1 MNWKDR
7 SSSLVKAFE
16 ASQITFSTAVCL
28 SGVPS
33 VMTTTMAFFAL
44 EFLFHG
50 FGQCRRQVGA
60 AARLVLGEQL
70 VHFVSRHAVEDLGVA
85 VEFDEG
91 DTSSDGSKSRWEEA
105 QESRKASPATRSARD
120 GRIRHRTGLVDQQDV
135 IELLRVGVRQFG
147 RFGQLLSVCL

>member
-7 SSSLVKAFE
+7 SSSSSLVKAFD
-16 ASQITFSTAVCL
+16 ASQITFSTAVWL

-44 EFLFHG
+44 EFF
-50 FGQCRRQVGA
+50 FFTASASA

-91 DTSSDGSKSRWEEA
+91 DTVIVVLSGVGGEA
-105 QESRKASPATRSARD
+105 FR
-120 GRIRHRTGLVDQQDV
+120 
-135 IELLRVGVRQFG
+135 ELLSFFPTGFAFHLVGWIRQK
-147 RFGQLLSVCL
+147 